1 MLATTT
7 ISYVTLG
14 EPLNF
19 ISPIFPIWKMGLTIM
34 PIIVAAG
41 IDNMGKML
49 TKHRV
54 AASTNE

>member
-19 ISPIFPIWKMGLTIM
+19 ISPIWAYKMGLTIM
-34 PIIVAAG
+34 PIVFAAR